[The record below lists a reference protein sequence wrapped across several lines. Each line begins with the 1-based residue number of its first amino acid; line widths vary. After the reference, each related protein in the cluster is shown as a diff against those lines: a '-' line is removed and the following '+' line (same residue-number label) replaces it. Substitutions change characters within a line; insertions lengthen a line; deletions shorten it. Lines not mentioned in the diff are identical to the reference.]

1 MDVLEPDEFN
11 TVGVAVGGG
20 GVVVLQ
26 SISTHEKL
34 RSKENVKEKVS
45 KVEEKQVLPQC
56 VLLSFILLLFAET
69 TGKSQ

>member
-11 TVGVAVGGG
+11 TVGVAVGEAEAGG
-20 GVVVLQ
+20 LQ

-45 KVEEKQVLPQC
+45 KVEEKQVLPRC
-56 VLLSFILLLFAET
+56 VLLSFFLLLFAET